1 LTAIAFGLG
10 ASAATTGRGSS
21 FKDFIG
27 TLDDKTV
34 VTITIVQAQDDK
46 LCKLPNGAMLGDE
59 IIIERSATKGGQ
71 SETKIMDTSKKLLS
85 RKKEDL
91 KAIMTHLNLQIDNPA
106 VVMTQK
112 VTKEFLSKS
121 EPKDF
126 YGLFLKATRV
136 DSLIEK
142 YREAKEY
149 SKSIVKSRDD
159 TKEAFQIF
167 VQVKYQPATEAH
179 AEMAAVVQLNAKLD
193 GIRYEKMSVLLRDY
207 KDEIH
212 CFEQARAKSETHK
225 DKVQALLD
233 ANATECEQN
242 KENLKVLQEDSQS
255 QAQRQKKITEECGKV
270 DTELR
275 SAKKAVAD
283 QDNQKKS
290 VERAIA
296 NFNKDIA
303 SVRARKREQLAE
315 AAKLRQTKHPERPES
330 QLPKLNERMDA
341 LQTKLSEAAHQK
353 NQLELVDR
361 QKHTQRDEATRL
373 YKDQETQVK
382 EYQQNLN
389 RLESVGKGNSLARF
403 GNDVPR
409 IAAAMKV
416 AERNFAPGKAP
427 VGPIGAYIKLKDPKW
442 GLALCNETNWNRGAQ
457 VWLVH
462 SHKDI
467 DVCRKILTDQG
478 IRDKEVRFHTLN
490 TDDFAVKVGE
500 APEPTILDIVE
511 IDHPNKDCC
520 RYVSVYLNF
529 VCLPRKY
536 STQIKL
542 AQTQHSLSFTHTHPR
557 IHTRTLTYPPTH
569 IPNRSAIT

>member
-1 LTAIAFGLG
+1 
-10 ASAATTGRGSS
+10 
-21 FKDFIG
+21 
-27 TLDDKTV
+27 
-34 VTITIVQAQDDK
+34 
-46 LCKLPNGAMLGDE
+46 M
-59 IIIERSATKGGQ
+59 
-71 SETKIMDTSKKLLS
+71 
-85 RKKEDL
+85 
-91 KAIMTHLNLQIDNPA
+91 
-106 VVMTQK
+106 
-112 VTKEFLSKS
+112 
-121 EPKDF
+121 
-126 YGLFLKATRV
+126 
-136 DSLIEK
+136 
-142 YREAKEY
+142 
-149 SKSIVKSRDD
+149 
-159 TKEAFQIF
+159 
-167 VQVKYQPATEAH
+167 
-179 AEMAAVVQLNAKLD
+179 
-193 GIRYEKMSVLLRDY
+193 
-207 KDEIH
+207 
-212 CFEQARAKSETHK
+212 
-225 DKVQALLD
+225 
-233 ANATECEQN
+233 
-242 KENLKVLQEDSQS
+242 
-255 QAQRQKKITEECGKV
+255 
-270 DTELR
+270 R

-353 NQLELVDR
+353 SQLEPVDR
-361 QKHTQRDEATRL
+361 LKHTQRDEATRL
-373 YKDQETQVK
+373 HKDQETQVK

-478 IRDKEVRFHTLN
+478 IRDKEACFRTLN

-520 RYVSVYLNF
+520 RYVSVHLNF
-529 VCLPRKY
+529 LCLPRKY
-536 STQIKL
+536 STQLKL
-542 AQTQHSLSFTHTHPR
+542 AQTQHSLSFTHT
-557 IHTRTLTYPPTH
+557 PTH
-569 IPNRSAIT
+569 AYTHPHLYSHTHTQQIRNHLIDSHWLNEVRLAETFQQGKDVVLRQIENIHLPNGVHHQLKRKCYNLNNARTCVERVQTMSRTGGMSSVYVGSNRHNPYDVDVSGQRSQVSSLLKTDLKFGFPSYIWIFGVSFLPQGK